1 MPARGGSSRQLP
13 AEGAQ
18 AGRSMYVHALLGTLK
33 RNERLF
39 PRYEPVVK
47 VRVQGCVGAVGM
59 AETQPFTV
67 IRGPCTY

>member
-1 MPARGGSSRQLP
+1 
-13 AEGAQ
+13 
-18 AGRSMYVHALLGTLK
+18 MYVHALLGTLK
-33 RNERLF
+33 RNEWLF